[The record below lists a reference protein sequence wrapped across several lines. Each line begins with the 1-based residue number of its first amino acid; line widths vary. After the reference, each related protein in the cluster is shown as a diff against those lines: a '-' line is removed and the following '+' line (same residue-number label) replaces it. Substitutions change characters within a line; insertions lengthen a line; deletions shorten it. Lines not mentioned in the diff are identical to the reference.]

1 MPINYQVK
9 QGDCISSIAFEH
21 GFFADTIWNHSNN
34 AELKKKRED
43 PNVLMPGDIVFVP
56 DKRLK
61 EVSEPTNQVHKFKCK
76 NTPEKLK
83 LQLLKEDKPRANEE
97 YELEVDDLKFSGKTD
112 SQGRLEQSIPP
123 NAKQGKLILQKGE
136 EIYQLMLG
144 HLNPHDEITGVQGRL
159 RHLGFYFG
167 SIDGK
172 TSAEFE
178 HAIQAFQISQDME
191 PDGELNAATLDALEK
206 VYLEGTI
213 QSGSQ

>member
-21 GFFADTIWNHSNN
+21 GFFADTIWNHPNN

-83 LQLLKEDKPRANEE
+83 LQLLKENEPRAGEE

-123 NAKQGKLILQKGE
+123 NANQGKLILNKGE

-172 TSAEFE
+172 MSAELE
-178 HAIQAFQISQDME
+178 HAIQAFQIDQDIE
-191 PDGELNAATLDALEK
+191 PDGELNDATLNALEK
-206 VYLEGTI
+206 VYLEGKL

>member
-21 GFFADTIWNHSNN
+21 GFFADTIWNHPNN
-34 AELKKKRED
+34 AELKKKRVD
-43 PNVLMPGDIVFVP
+43 MNVLMPGDVVFIP

-61 EVSEPTNQVHKFKCK
+61 EVSEPTDQVHKFRCK

-83 LQLLKEDKPRANEE
+83 LQLLIENEPRADEE
-97 YELEVDDLKFSGKTD
+97 YELEIDELKFTGKTD

-123 NAKQGKLILQKGE
+123 DAKQGKLLFKKGE
-136 EIYQLMLG
+136 EVYQLMLG
-144 HLNPHDEITGVQGRL
+144 HLNPHDEITGAQGRL

-172 TSAEFE
+172 ISPELT
-178 HAIQAFQISQDME
+178 HALQEFQISQDLE
-191 PDGELNAATLDALEK
+191 PNGELDEQTKNALKES
-206 VYLEGTI
+206 Y
-213 QSGSQ
+213 QS